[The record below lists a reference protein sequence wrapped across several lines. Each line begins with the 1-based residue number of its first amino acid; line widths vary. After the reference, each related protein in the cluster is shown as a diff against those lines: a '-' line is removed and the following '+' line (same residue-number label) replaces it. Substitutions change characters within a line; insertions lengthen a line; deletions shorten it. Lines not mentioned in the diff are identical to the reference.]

1 MGKEHNQKGP
11 GSLDPLCHEMV
22 PWSGNKEWVPWS
34 DAIIFY
40 HGIGANEWFK
50 RTYCSFDWWIIMI
63 ILFVP
68 GLLFYFTFYNFIFCD
83 SLTSIIYLEI
93 LKLL

>member
-1 MGKEHNQKGP
+1 MGKEHIKDP
-11 GSLDPLCHEMV
+11 GVLTPFPMK
-22 PWSGNKEWVPWS
+22 W
-34 DAIIFY
+34 Y
-40 HGIGANEWFK
+40 HGVLTRYGCHRVMPLYGTMESVPRSGASK
-50 RTYCSFDWWIIMI
+50 CCGFDWWIIMI